1 MDNNDDIVKN
11 ILEEL
16 DKPLPDEAD
25 SGNTE
30 NAEQEF
36 LTDAP
41 EAAEAP
47 EPPQNIADVR
57 QAVNE
62 DEMQNGGYYS
72 SSQGAPMRQA
82 PVRHKKKKK
91 KKKRSRVPGVLI
103 LTTFIFAVSIVL
115 SLIIIAFGKDMLG
128 IGKSDTPQLVY
139 VQEGAT
145 TEDIAYMLKDK
156 GIIRSPKAF
165 ILFSRLRKSDAAYI
179 PGEHYIRGN
188 MAYETIIQKLTT
200 NEIETQQAVEITF
213 PEGITL
219 DEIAQLLEEKK
230 ICKADDFLFKFNAAG
245 MGTKF
250 EERLTA
256 DKTDTSLKYRRM
268 EGYAFPDTYIFYEN
282 MDLDEVCMKIYFNF
296 DSKMTTER
304 YNKLKTKTIDGKPM
318 TLDQLI
324 TFASIVQKEAAK
336 PETMNVIASIF
347 WNRFKDPEEF
357 AGKLQ
362 SDPTSNYSLYI
373 KRNLAVSNKIMVEA
387 YDTYITKGLPPGA
400 ICNPGLD
407 AIDAVLD
414 AIETDYKYFAA
425 NIYTGETVYSKTYEE
440 HLAKLD
446 EIHQQEREY
455 EAKKVEEEAAKA
467 AAEQE
472 AQNVQ

>member
-1 MDNNDDIVKN
+1 MDNNDDLVKN

-16 DKPLPDEAD
+16 DNPLPDEPD
-25 SGNTE
+25 TGNVQNENTESPQE
-30 NAEQEF
+30 NAEKPAEIPQN
-36 LTDAP
+36 
-41 EAAEAP
+41 AAE
-47 EPPQNIADVR
+47 VR
-57 QAVNE
+57 RAVRE
-62 DEMQNGGYYS
+62 DEMQNGGYYRS
-72 SSQGAPMRQA
+72 PQNAPMRQA

-115 SLIIIAFGKDMLG
+115 SLVIIAFGKDMLG

-139 VQEGAT
+139 VEEGAS

-165 ILFSRLRKSDAAYI
+165 ILFSKLRKSDSAYI

-200 NEIETQQAVEITF
+200 NERETKEAVEITF

-219 DEIAQLLEEKK
+219 DDIAALLEEKK
-230 ICKADDFLFKFNAAG
+230 ICKADDFIFKFNAAG

-250 EERLTA
+250 EERLTS

-268 EGYAFPDTYIFYEN
+268 EGYAFPDTYIFYED
-282 MDLDEVCMKIYFNF
+282 MDLDEICMKIFFNF
-296 DSKMTTER
+296 DSKMTAER
-304 YNKLKTKTIDGKPM
+304 YEKLKTKTIDGKPM

-324 TFASIVQKEAAK
+324 TFASIVQKEAAS
-336 PETMNVIASIF
+336 PNTMNVIASIF
-347 WNRFKDPEEF
+347 WNRLNDPEEF

-362 SDPTSNYSLYI
+362 SDPTSNYSKFI
-373 KRNLAVSNKIMVEA
+373 KRSLAVTNKAMVEA
-387 YDTYITKGLPPGA
+387 YDTYIAKGLPPGA
-400 ICNPGLD
+400 ICNPGID

-414 AIETDYKYFAA
+414 AIPTDYKYFAA
-425 NIYTGETVYSKTYEE
+425 NIYTAETRYAKTYEE
-440 HLAKLD
+440 HLANLD
-446 EIHQQEREY
+446 VIH
-455 EAKKVEEEAAKA
+455 AEEAQYLAEHPE
-467 AAEQE
+467 EQE
-472 AQNVQ
+472 GN